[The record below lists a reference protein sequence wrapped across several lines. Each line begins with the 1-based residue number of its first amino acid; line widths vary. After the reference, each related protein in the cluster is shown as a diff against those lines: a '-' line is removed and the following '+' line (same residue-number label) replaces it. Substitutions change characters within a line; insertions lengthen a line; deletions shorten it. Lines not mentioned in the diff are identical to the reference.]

1 MTTPLLEFEVRKAVL
16 AKLTTDLAALSPP
29 VPVVD
34 HPAANQAYPYV
45 TLDRVLGRPQDLIAD
60 DYTNFLFYFSIW
72 STKRGHREAQ
82 LIAGAAR
89 NALHRAEL
97 TSAAG
102 NIVEI
107 RVTRTDITRDGDG
120 VTYTGSLEVE
130 VVAEH

>member
-1 MTTPLLEFEVRKAVL
+1 MTTPALEFEVRKVVL
-16 AKLTTDLAALSPP
+16 AKLITDLAALSPP

-34 HPAANQAYPYV
+34 HPAQNQTFPYV
-45 TLDRVLGRPQDLIAD
+45 TLDRVIGRPQDLIAD
-60 DYTNFLFYFSIW
+60 DYTSFLFYFSIW

-82 LIAGAAR
+82 TIAGAAR

-97 TSAAG
+97 APAAG
-102 NIVEI
+102 SIVEI
-107 RVTRTDITRDGDG
+107 RVTRTDIARDGDG